1 MFWNLTIIKELH
13 DIKMLCAGILEWV
26 LVSQGM
32 KPDDAK
38 DAVLILLWLK
48 EDFDDAEKK
57 EEPKQPKSVE
67 DLELENRCLQAE
79 AMELKDKLEKAERA
93 YMSLLKDYD
102 NYKVES
108 RDLMWKILGAKKSI
122 DAAIDELECFIR

>member
-48 EDFDDAEKK
+48 DDFDDSEKK
-57 EEPKQPKSVE
+57 EESKPKKRGRPRTRK
-67 DLELENRCLQAE
+67 
-79 AMELKDKLEKAERA
+79 
-93 YMSLLKDYD
+93 
-102 NYKVES
+102 
-108 RDLMWKILGAKKSI
+108 
-122 DAAIDELECFIR
+122 

>member
-13 DIKMLCAGILEWV
+13 DIKMLCACILEWV

-48 EDFDDAEKK
+48 DDFDDAEKK
-57 EEPKQPKSVE
+57 EESKPKKRGRPRTRK
-67 DLELENRCLQAE
+67 
-79 AMELKDKLEKAERA
+79 
-93 YMSLLKDYD
+93 
-102 NYKVES
+102 
-108 RDLMWKILGAKKSI
+108 
-122 DAAIDELECFIR
+122 

>member
-1 MFWNLTIIKELH
+1 MFWDLTIIKELQ

-57 EEPKQPKSVE
+57 EEPSQPKK
-67 DLELENRCLQAE
+67 RGRPRTR
-79 AMELKDKLEKAERA
+79 K
-93 YMSLLKDYD
+93 
-102 NYKVES
+102 
-108 RDLMWKILGAKKSI
+108 
-122 DAAIDELECFIR
+122 